1 LNADIN
7 DHDRKDDDNDDNDHI
22 IIAADRTGIKI
33 NNRGQWMDKKWKNC
47 SRKDY
52 LKIHVL

>member
-7 DHDRKDDDNDDNDHI
+7 DHDRKDDDDEYI